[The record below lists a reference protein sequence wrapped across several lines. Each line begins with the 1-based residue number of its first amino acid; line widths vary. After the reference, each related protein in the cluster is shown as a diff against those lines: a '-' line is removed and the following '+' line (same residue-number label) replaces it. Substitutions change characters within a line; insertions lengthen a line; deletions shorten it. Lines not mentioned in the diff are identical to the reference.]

1 MSTQGQKKVTW
12 DNIEINTF
20 SFYLIPAGATRAL
33 LAEMSRAL
41 ALNSLSKDAVK
52 GLRLNEQ
59 KFTESMQDVLGFA
72 FPS

>member
-1 MSTQGQKKVTW
+1 MKFIV
-12 DNIEINTF
+12 F

-41 ALNSLSKDAVK
+41 ALNSLSKDVVK